1 MSNHKDSATSAAI
14 SFAAAVWD
22 ERNPLANT
30 RLRELVLSARVI
42 GVGESAHF
50 VAELNA
56 ARASLVAALVRDVG
70 VCSVALEIG
79 RDEAPLVEQWLS
91 EERSEELR
99 TLVGPLT
106 VALYGTFLDDLRRR
120 LPRGHGIRVLGIDLP
135 NALSIAPSV
144 APLVDVL
151 AAIDP
156 VAAGL
161 VEATS
166 ELASRVKGGSAAASA
181 TSWLALERDVQDS
194 LTVHLTR
201 LRARVDALGTV
212 HRTDDSAP
220 LWREAGALIEAA
232 ATTEGILRAMA
243 DFFSGTGRV
252 DDTTIREVFVARRIS
267 DAVRT
272 LPEGE
277 RIAYVAHNNH
287 IQKTPVPF
295 DGVLTAHPAGSL
307 LAGMLGSEYRAI
319 ALTHTDERVPEMA
332 FPAPTEV
339 GFRVERTAA
348 AAIDEHSFEAAGTAV
363 LQSASAAIVLW
374 DSADGAGVSRIR
386 SQSAA
391 TEVTA
396 RTFDAALVF
405 ASAATDTAVTA
416 LGLE

>member
-1 MSNHKDSATSAAI
+1 MSNHNDSAASAAI

-30 RLRELVLSARVI
+30 TLRELVSSARVI

-79 RDEAPLVEQWLS
+79 PDEAPFVEQWLS
-91 EERSEELR
+91 GERSEELR

-106 VALYGTFLDDLRRR
+106 VALYGTFLDSLRRQ

-144 APLVDVL
+144 EPLVDVL

-156 VAAGL
+156 AAAEL

-212 HRTDDSAP
+212 HQTDDNAS
-220 LWREAGALIEAA
+220 LWREASSLIEAA
-232 ATTEGILRAMA
+232 ATTEVMLRAMV
-243 DFFSGTGRV
+243 DLFSGAGRV
-252 DDTTIREVFVARRIS
+252 DDTTIREVFVARRINE
-267 DAVRT
+267 AVRT

-287 IQKTPVPF
+287 IQKPPVLF
-295 DGVLTAHPAGSL
+295 DGALTAHPAGSL

-319 ALTHTDERVPEMA
+319 ALTHTDERVPEMV
-332 FPAPTEV
+332 FPAQTEV

-348 AAIDEHSFEAAGTAV
+348 AAIDEHSIEAAGTAV
-363 LQSASAAIVLW
+363 LQSTSAAIVLW

-391 TEVTA
+391 TEATA
-396 RTFDAALVF
+396 KTFDAALVF

>member
-1 MSNHKDSATSAAI
+1 MSNHNDSATTAAI
-14 SFAAAVWD
+14 SFAATVWD
-22 ERNPLANT
+22 ERDPLAHP
-30 RLRELVLSARVI
+30 RLRELVSSARVI

-50 VAELNA
+50 VAEFNA
-56 ARASLVAALVRDVG
+56 ARASIVAALVRDVG

-91 EERSEELR
+91 GDRSEELR

-135 NALSIAPSV
+135 NALSIAQSV

-156 VAAGL
+156 AAAEL
-161 VEATS
+161 AAATS
-166 ELASRVKGGSAAASA
+166 ELASRIKGGSAAASA

-212 HRTDDSAP
+212 HQTDDRAP
-220 LWREAGALIEAA
+220 LWREANELIEAA
-232 ATTEGILRAMA
+232 ATTEVMLRAMA
-243 DFFSGTGRV
+243 DLFSGTGRV

-287 IQKTPVPF
+287 IQKTPVLF
-295 DGVLTAHPAGSL
+295 DGALTAHPAGSL
-307 LAGMLGSEYRAI
+307 VAGMLGSEYRAI
-319 ALTHTDERVPEMA
+319 ALTHIDERVPEMA

-339 GFRVERTAA
+339 GFRVERADA
-348 AAIDEHSFEAAGTAV
+348 AAIDGRSFEAAGTAV
-363 LQSASAAIVLW
+363 LRSASAAIVLW
-374 DSADGAGVSRIR
+374 DSADGADISRIR

-396 RTFDAALVF
+396 KTFDAALVF